1 MPWFPAHKPRPR
13 GDAARTRHFRYMTE
27 GRTRNRMKLSDMIR
41 QGLRRKQAQ
50 EEQRTTPNP
59 AQEAADTSSSLLDP
73 DRQQDDFSTRA
84 KNSRH
89 KKVTAENW
97 NQ

>member
-1 MPWFPAHKPRPR
+1 
-13 GDAARTRHFRYMTE
+13 
-27 GRTRNRMKLSDMIR
+27 MKLSDMIR
-41 QGLRRKQAQ
+41 QGLRRKQRQ
-50 EEQRTTPNP
+50 
-59 AQEAADTSSSLLDP
+59 QEATRTPAPNAAEELKDTSGSLLNA

-84 KNSRH
+84 KNTRH